1 MVQHPRVTA
10 IHPGLTQFQQQQA
23 QPLAK
28 RQSLIGASLIL
39 VLLQCLGHRGQFQ
52 GVQRPAPSPRL
63 DRLPS
68 HLLLPRYC
76 RACLMGTKSPSPPVS
91 ATCSNLTS
99 RLWGTKQTH
108 DITLVLGSAPH
119 HLTTFI

>member
-1 MVQHPRVTA
+1 MVVHLLHRGLDLE
-10 IHPGLTQFQQQQA
+10 PGLLHQPDLLTLLPAQLLMFNQQA

-28 RQSLIGASLIL
+28 RQPLIGASLLL
-39 VLLQCLGHRGQFQ
+39 VLLQCLGHPGQFQ

-68 HLLLPRYC
+68 HLLLPRDC

-99 RLWGTKQTH
+99 RL
-108 DITLVLGSAPH
+108 LGYKADS
-119 HLTTFI
+119 